1 VDLGV
6 HHNTVAG
13 AYRQLAEEGWLELR
27 RGRGATVI
35 ERPAP
40 APTPRAEAEFRKALD
55 EVVVKALA
63 EGVPPSTVSR
73 ELSAQLSSP
82 GRRKAMNRTLAQ
94 AGASVALLL
103 TLTPWF
109 FAQEYEALAKD
120 VTQELAAR
128 QYDKVEARFDSRMAS
143 AMPLEKFQ
151 SFWDATLGQ
160 VGAFKAIT
168 KVAPSE
174 QQGYHIVVLTCTF
187 EKSPLNLRLV
197 FDKES
202 KIAGFFLAPVAA
214 AAPWNAPDYAR
225 PAAFHEKSVSIIT
238 GSWQLPGTLT
248 EPNGTGP
255 FPAVVLVQG
264 SGSHDEDESIGSNK
278 PFKDLAWGL
287 ASHGIAV
294 LRYEKRTHKY
304 AAEDSANFTVKEEVT
319 DDARSAVALL
329 STLPEVDRKRIYVLG
344 HSLGGMLAPRIAEGD
359 DQIAGIIIMA
369 GSTRPMGQI
378 VVDQIKYL
386 STLSGPV
393 GEGAKK
399 QIEAAEKF
407 AKDYDSPM
415 LKAGETVSMLGIP
428 LPASYVLD
436 LRDYDPAATVA
447 RLKIPI
453 LVLRAE
459 SDYQVTRKDFEGW
472 EEALTGHNNVT
483 MKSYPGLCHLFT
495 PAGNPPSPAD
505 YEKPG
510 HVAEGM
516 LRDIASWVDAQH
528 GEFK

>member
-1 VDLGV
+1 MNRILL
-6 HHNTVAG
+6 
-13 AYRQLAEEGWLELR
+13 LAAVSLALLS
-27 RGRGATVI
+27 TL
-35 ERPAP
+35 AP
-40 APTPRAEAEFRKALD
+40 Q
-55 EVVVKALA
+55 
-63 EGVPPSTVSR
+63 
-73 ELSAQLSSP
+73 LSAQD
-82 GRRKAMNRTLAQ
+82 
-94 AGASVALLL
+94 
-103 TLTPWF
+103 F
-109 FAQEYEALAKD
+109 EALAKD

-128 QYDKVEARFDSRMAS
+128 QYEKVEGRFDSRMAS
-143 AMPLEKFQ
+143 AMPLEKLQ

-160 VGAFKAIT
+160 VGALKAIT

-174 QQGYHIVVLTCTF
+174 QQGYHIVVLTCAF
-187 EKSPLNLRLV
+187 EKGPLNLRLV

-202 KIAGFFLAPVAA
+202 KIAGFFLAPA
-214 AAPWNAPDYAR
+214 AAPWNAPDYAK
-225 PAAFHEKSVSIIT
+225 PSTFHEQSVSIIT

-248 EPNGTGP
+248 EPNVAGS

-264 SGSHDEDESIGSNK
+264 SGPHDEDESIGANK

-304 AAEDSANFTVKEEVT
+304 AARDSANFTVKEEVT

-329 STLPEVDRKRIYVLG
+329 STHPKVDRKRIYVLG

-359 DQIAGIIIMA
+359 QQIVGIIIMA
-369 GSTRPMGQI
+369 GSTRQLGQI
-378 VVDQIKYL
+378 VVDQFKYL

-407 AKDYDSPM
+407 AQDYNSPT
-415 LKAGETVSMLGIP
+415 LKPGETVSMLGIP

-436 LRDYDPAATVA
+436 LRNYDPAATAA

-472 EEALTGHNNVT
+472 EKALTGHNNVT

-505 YEKPG
+505 YDKPG
-510 HVAEGM
+510 HVAGGVLE
-516 LRDIASWVDAQH
+516 DIVSWVDAQH
-528 GEFK
+528 GELR